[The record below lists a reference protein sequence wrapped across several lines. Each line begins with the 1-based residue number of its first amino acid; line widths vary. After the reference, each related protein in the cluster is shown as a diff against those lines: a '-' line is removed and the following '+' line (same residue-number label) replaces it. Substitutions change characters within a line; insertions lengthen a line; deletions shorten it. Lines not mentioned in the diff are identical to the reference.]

1 MQWLRRFI
9 PPTEWQ
15 LPVVCL
21 LGVIVGLGALV
32 VYISN
37 ASSYLSDEPEACI
50 NCHVMTSEYA
60 TWQRGSHGRVTV
72 CNDCHVPHDNIVKK
86 YAFKAMDGL
95 RHATYFT
102 FRWEPQVMIM
112 QDAGIEV
119 VQQNCIRCHGNLL
132 EDVRAGAVSGTG
144 PHAVATLLCWKCHRQ
159 TPHGRVHSL
168 ASTPYARVPSLSAV
182 VPEWLHKLTRAKQ

>member
-1 MQWLRRFI
+1 MQWLKRLI
-9 PPTEWQ
+9 PPREWQ
-15 LPVVCL
+15 LPVVFL
-21 LGVIVGLGALV
+21 LGVIVGLGCLV

-37 ASSYLSDEPEACI
+37 AFSYLSDEPQACI
-50 NCHVMTSEYA
+50 NCHVMASEYA

-86 YAFKAMDGL
+86 YVFKAKDGL

-102 FRWEPQVMIM
+102 MRWEPQVMMM

-119 VQQNCIRCHGNLL
+119 VQQNCLRCHGNLL
-132 EDVRAGAVSGTG
+132 DEVSAGTVDGAN
-144 PHAVATLLCWKCHRQ
+144 PHANEGLLCWQCHRQ

-168 ASTPYARVPSLSAV
+168 ASTPYARIPGLSPV
-182 VPEWLHKLTRAKQ
+182 VPQWMRELKTRE